1 MEHAIRVR
9 VTLEAYSRTSLDD
22 RAEKI
27 SAVPV
32 QRLQIRVYAF
42 RAFAAARYIRMN
54 NHEHS

>member
-9 VTLEAYSRTSLDD
+9 VTLEAYSSLDD

-42 RAFAAARYIRMN
+42 RAFVVARYIRMN